1 MIVLTLANGRTRT
14 FDNFIDLFD
23 FVEQRMIARGDL

>member
-1 MIVLTLANGRTRT
+1 MIRLKTGRGYAT

-23 FVEQRMIARGDL
+23 FVLERMVKAGEL